1 MKIPVRYNHV
11 GYAPQC
17 AKIFF
22 VNTKDLPCDGL
33 AVDDYFFRIVKVG
46 RGVDGVQVYEGR
58 FRDGTFEHG
67 GLCEYTGELLW
78 SGFGGQ
84 GARRLYNP
92 DLAEKPHR
100 EGNAVV

>member
-1 MKIPVRYNHV
+1 MAKGVVGFVLKSYSCAMKIPVRYNHV

-46 RGVDGVQVYEGR
+46 RGVDGVRGP
-58 FRDGTFEHG
+58 F
-67 GLCEYTGELLW
+67 
-78 SGFGGQ
+78 
-84 GARRLYNP
+84 
-92 DLAEKPHR
+92 
-100 EGNAVV
+100 